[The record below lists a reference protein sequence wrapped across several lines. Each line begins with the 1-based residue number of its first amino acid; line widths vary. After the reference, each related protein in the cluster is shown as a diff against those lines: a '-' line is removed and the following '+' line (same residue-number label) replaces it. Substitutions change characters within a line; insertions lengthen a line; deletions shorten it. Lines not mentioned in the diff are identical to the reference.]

1 MVGRVHR
8 GRGEGAQLGFPTA
21 NVVPVEFAALPAD
34 GVYAGRTILPD
45 GTPWATAI
53 SVGTPPMFPEAR
65 DYLEAH
71 LIGFDGDLYDE
82 QLTLLFVERL
92 RSQQTYSSLDELKS
106 AISDDVGTSLQIA
119 GFSVDDAEPDD
130 APFHDELSDGS
141 PVVSDP
147 DALEAAEQAA
157 AHSAP
162 VDFDDIATGEWT
174 AVMPPLEFYG
184 VLAGVNKAF
193 AVSAP
198 LEAAG
203 IPFAWDPYP
212 PDQRPS
218 GLPGAGSY
226 DQPFTLLVPVGSY
239 EEARALVEA
248 ALESAGA
255 TSRVR

>member
-1 MVGRVHR
+1 M
-8 GRGEGAQLGFPTA
+8 ES
-21 NVVPVEFAALPAD
+21 AD
-34 GVYAGRTILPD
+34 P
-45 GTPWATAI
+45 
-53 SVGTPPMFPEAR
+53 SE
-65 DYLEAH
+65 
-71 LIGFDGDLYDE
+71 
-82 QLTLLFVERL
+82 
-92 RSQQTYSSLDELKS
+92 
-106 AISDDVGTSLQIA
+106 
-119 GFSVDDAEPDD
+119 
-130 APFHDELSDGS
+130 APFHDTLADGS

-147 DALEAAEQAA
+147 EALEAAEQAA

-162 VDFDDIATGEWT
+162 VYFDDIATGQWV

-226 DQPFTLLVPVGSY
+226 DQPFTLLVPVGSF
-239 EEARALVEA
+239 EEARVLVEA
-248 ALESAGA
+248 ALEAEAETRDTDDHIDDPAALEAAEQAVHAGGPCPAAGLSSAARRLEDRRGRRRLRPQA
-255 TSRVR
+255 TRRHRVRALRSRDPGRMEAILADGGAAAQAVRPARDEVLAARA